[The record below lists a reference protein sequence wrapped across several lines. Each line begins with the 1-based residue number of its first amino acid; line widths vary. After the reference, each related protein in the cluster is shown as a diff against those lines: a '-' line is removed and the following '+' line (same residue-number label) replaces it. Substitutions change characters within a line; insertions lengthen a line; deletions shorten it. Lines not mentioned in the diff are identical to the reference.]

1 MRFRAATGMMALIT
15 ACLVLSGGGPAPAQ
29 ASTTCSWGGTP
40 AEPTGTFAVSPGL
53 TNTPAPEPLK
63 LSATGALAGGGR
75 CTGKMTFVGRVGAGS
90 TCLLASFEGTVKG
103 VPGVARFSGAGS
115 ASVQEFLYD
124 KDGNVV
130 GAAQPTVAPPP
141 ADDPLY
147 MNCGSPQG
155 ETELHFSAIVELFG

>member
-1 MRFRAATGMMALIT
+1 MRFRAAIGMMALVA
-15 ACLVLSGGGPAPAQ
+15 ACLVLIGGGAAQAQAQ

-63 LSATGALAGGGR
+63 FSATGALGGGGR
-75 CTGKMTFVGRVGAGS
+75 CTGKMTFVGWVGAGS
-90 TCLLASFEGTVKG
+90 TGFALLFCL
-103 VPGVARFSGAGS
+103 SGAGS

-124 KDGNVV
+124 KDGNLV
-130 GAAQPTVAPPP
+130 GADQPTVAPPP

-147 MNCGSPQG
+147 MNCGSQQG
-155 ETELHFSAIVELFG
+155 ETELHFSAIVELFE